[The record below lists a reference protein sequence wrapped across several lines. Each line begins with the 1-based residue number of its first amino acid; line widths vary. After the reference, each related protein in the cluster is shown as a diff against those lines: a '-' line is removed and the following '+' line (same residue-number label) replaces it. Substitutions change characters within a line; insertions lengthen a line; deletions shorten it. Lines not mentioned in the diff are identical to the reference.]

1 MFRATRTD
9 HPNHI
14 LITIEGQLA
23 GDYIEVAESACE
35 EAFSAGSSIMVFLKN
50 VNEIDS
56 SGHALLRRL
65 MLKGA
70 RIRANGIY
78 LRHIVR
84 SLQKSVRLNG

>member
-1 MFRATRTD
+1 MFRATRAD

-23 GDYIEVAESACE
+23 GGYIEIAESACG
-35 EAFSAGSSIMVFLKN
+35 EAFLTGSSLTVFLKN

-65 MLKGA
+65 IQKGA

-78 LRHIVR
+78 LRHVVQ
-84 SLQKSVRLNG
+84 SLQKSVRPNG